1 MIHFQGKFNGL
12 FVYLFITVI
21 LKYSPF
27 SKTDSAVERQI
38 KILIITFSGNIETGS
53 KTNSYLN
60 IINQ

>member
-38 KILIITFSGNIETGS
+38 NILITFSGNIETGS
-53 KTNSYLN
+53 KTNSYLT